1 MLRNLFE
8 ATFYNKKTK
17 QKKNESKQEKYSQK
31 KIRIIITIM

>member
-17 QKKNESKQEKYSQK
+17 KKNETEQEKYSQK